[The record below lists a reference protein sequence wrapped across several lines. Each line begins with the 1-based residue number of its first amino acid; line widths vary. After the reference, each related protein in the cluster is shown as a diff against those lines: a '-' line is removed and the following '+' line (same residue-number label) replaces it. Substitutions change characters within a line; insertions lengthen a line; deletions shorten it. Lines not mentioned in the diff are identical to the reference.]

1 MPALGTA
8 GAGAGHDAA
17 AGNGGRRRICSRA
30 ELVAAM
36 HAVAKGDEAAFA
48 TVYAATAAKL
58 FGIIVRIVRRRD
70 VAEDVLQEVYLRIWQ
85 QAHSF
90 DARFGS
96 PITWMVTIARHRAL
110 DEVRRKDAG
119 LSLEDCPEVFR
130 LAAPT
135 GSLAGEEDNAGRALT
150 AGLQRLSRD
159 QRSMLVEAYCY
170 GLSRQEIARRTG
182 RPVPTVKTWLRR
194 ALAELRVY
202 LTEQETTTPVA
213 PSCLTPA
220 IDEKRALPPAKRLAR
235 RASPPPQMLRAFH
248 PARAGRGGT
257 DRPIPALG

>member
-1 MPALGTA
+1 MPTQGKT
-8 GAGAGHDAA
+8 GAGHDGA
-17 AGNGGRRRICSRA
+17 AGNAGGRRICSRA
-30 ELVAAM
+30 ELVAAI

-48 TVYAATAAKL
+48 AVYAATAAKL

-85 QAHSF
+85 QAHAF

-110 DEVRRKDAG
+110 DEARRKDAG

-130 LAAPT
+130 LATPN
-135 GSLAGEEDNAGRALT
+135 GLLAGEQDDAGRALT
-150 AGLQRLSRD
+150 AGLERLSRD
-159 QRSMLVEAYCY
+159 QRSMLIEAYCY

-202 LTEQETTTPVA
+202 LTEQETAVA
-213 PSCLTPA
+213 PSGLTPA
-220 IDEKRALPPAKRLAR
+220 IGEKQALPPTKRLAR
-235 RASPPPQMLRAFH
+235 RASPLPQMHRVYH
-248 PARAGRGGT
+248 PARGGRGGT
-257 DRPIPALG
+257 DHSAPALG